1 MKLVHEN
8 QYGLIKN
15 KSIQDCLGWAFE
27 YLYQCKHSRRGI
39 VVLKLDF
46 EKAFDVVEHLVIL
59 KMMEA
64 KGFPARWIKWV
75 HDILSSAKSSVILN
89 GVPSKEFNCKRGVR
103 QGDPLS
109 PLLFVLAADLLQS
122 IINKAFDDGS
132 LAPPFPQ
139 NSELPFRIVQY
150 VDDTLLVLQGQS
162 EQLIA
167 LKNILQLFALS
178 TGLNINYQKSC
189 LVPINISNERAIE
202 LAAVFGCSLGSFPF
216 TYLGLPLG
224 TTKPQVKD
232 FAPLICRVERWLSAS
247 S

>member
-1 MKLVHEN
+1 
-8 QYGLIKN
+8 
-15 KSIQDCLGWAFE
+15 
-27 YLYQCKHSRRGI
+27 
-39 VVLKLDF
+39 
-46 EKAFDVVEHLVIL
+46 
-59 KMMEA
+59 MMEA

-75 HDILSSAKSSVILN
+75 HDILSSAKYTVILN

-109 PLLFVLAADLLQS
+109 PLLFILAADLLQS

-132 LAPPFPQ
+132 LVPPFPQ

-202 LAAVFGCSLGSFPF
+202 LAAVFGC
-216 TYLGLPLG
+216 
-224 TTKPQVKD
+224 
-232 FAPLICRVERWLSAS
+232 
-247 S
+247 